1 MFLSPFWLIFVE
13 FCQLFILF
21 DIQNSEIFWYCLC
34 FHKRYVQNRPS
45 SAEHSAMAEA
55 ISKANLDSKRFH
67 SFDTVYTSSQRSIF
81 SLIIIRNF
89 TIFSP
94 FILWSK
100 IFRLVKQSLRPI
112 CAEWSVN
119 LGNLNFNF
127 FSLLLSMS
135 SLSLSFLLFL

>member
-89 TIFSP
+89 TIFFS
-94 FILWSK
+94 FHSLIK

-135 SLSLSFLLFL
+135 SLSFRFLLFL